1 LLSLVVFA
9 ILGSVPTAS
18 SDPRPSQTRSHT
30 SGSGK
35 RHPRSRASAPGAN
48 GSLLFAEDVA
58 ALTGMTKDWIYA
70 ETRAGRIP
78 YIALG
83 RYYRYR
89 RESIEAWLGELE
101 HATVT
106 LPRKAA
112 SRR

>member
-1 LLSLVVFA
+1 
-9 ILGSVPTAS
+9 
-18 SDPRPSQTRSHT
+18 
-30 SGSGK
+30 
-35 RHPRSRASAPGAN
+35 
-48 GSLLFAEDVA
+48 LLFAEDVA

-78 YIALG
+78 HIALG

-89 RESIEAWLGELE
+89 RESIEGWLGELE
-101 HATVT
+101 RATVT